1 MLLKPIKNCF
11 LLPAPPPICTKGSLW
26 ALPKIKKKKKIG
38 RNNESRSS
46 AYILTE
52 LLIFLYLQRCFFVKK
67 GSFLAKTADN
77 IGPIL
82 AQILPLCTVASAGN
96 DQKTSHKLE
105 KDS

>member
-11 LLPAPPPICTKGSLW
+11 LLPPPAPIYTKGSLW
-26 ALPKIKKKKKIG
+26 ALLKIEKKNVG
-38 RNNESRSS
+38 RNNASRSS

-52 LLIFLYLQRCFFVKK
+52 LLIFFYLERCFLSKK

-82 AQILPLCTVASAGN
+82 AQILPLCTVVSAGN

-105 KDS
+105 KDA